1 MSRPALYSV
10 HPKSVHPKTAT
21 GGQGLNSSKEL
32 PMQDLPDLVIANAT
46 VVNAD
51 GRTNAHVLVTG
62 GTIVE
67 LLEASI
73 WARTFPRSR
82 ERR

>member
-1 MSRPALYSV
+1 
-10 HPKSVHPKTAT
+10 
-21 GGQGLNSSKEL
+21 
-32 PMQDLPDLVIANAT
+32 MQDLPDLVIANAT